1 MSWLE
6 EWHESAGVRLFLA
19 PLESELQNYA
29 LESAP
34 PKTRSREKATVQRFL
49 GEYYPNLLITKDDYG
64 KPYFPQEKIH
74 FNYSHSTT
82 HFLWGEHHEF
92 PVGVDVEC
100 ERPQLQRV
108 AHKFCNEHEWAF
120 TQNGTHIPMLLAIW
134 SAKES
139 MFKAYGKGEIDFK
152 LDLSLEAFE
161 LQEKGEIQAHFGANQ
176 DRRLTIYYR
185 RFNSSI
191 CTWTLWR

>member
-6 EWHESAGVRLFLA
+6 EWRETTGVRLFLA
-19 PLESELQNYA
+19 PLDSELQNYA
-29 LESAP
+29 LQSAL
-34 PKTRSREKATVQRFL
+34 PKSRGREKAAVERFL
-49 GEYYPNLLITKDDYG
+49 IEHYPNIAIEKDAFG
-64 KPYFPQEKIH
+64 KPFFPRKKIH
-74 FNYSHSTT
+74 FNYSHSTD
-82 HFLWGEHHEF
+82 HFLWGEHEEF
-92 PVGVDVEC
+92 PIGVDIEY

-108 AHKFCNEHEWAF
+108 AHKFCNEIEWNF
-120 TQNGTHIPMLLAIW
+120 TQNGSHLPTLLAIW

-152 LDLSLEAFE
+152 LDLSLEPFE
-161 LQEKGEIQAHFGANQ
+161 LGDKGEIQAHFGANQ